1 MRRGIG
7 RARRGPSLLGA
18 AARTAVI
25 AGTASSVAGR
35 VTAGQQAAAHRD
47 QQGRDAQA
55 QLDEIQRQQQ
65 VDAQVAAALA
75 QQQQPAAAPAAPA
88 VGTDDVIARLTQLGE
103 LRAAGVLTED
113 EFAAQK
119 ARILGS

>member
-7 RARRGPSLLGA
+7 RARRGPSLLGT

-35 VTAGQQAAAHRD
+35 VTAGQQAAAARE

-55 QLDEIQRQQQ
+55 QLADQQRQQQ

-75 QQQQPAAAPAAPA
+75 QQQAPAPVA
-88 VGTDDVIARLTQLGE
+88 GDVITQLTQLGE
-103 LRAAGVLTED
+103 LRAAGVLTDE
-113 EFAAQK
+113 EFATQK
-119 ARILGS
+119 ARVLGS

>member
-7 RARRGPSLLGA
+7 RARRGPSLLGT

-75 QQQQPAAAPAAPA
+75 QQQQPAAAPAA
-88 VGTDDVIARLTQLGE
+88 GTDDVIARLTQLGE